1 MRKRAIV
8 PIVLLAALMLRSR
21 AATEAAAQAVRS
33 CATVVFPTLFP
44 FSVVTRRLTRSGAL
58 QFRRGER
65 LSQRLFG
72 VPASGLGVFAVGSCG
87 GYPLG
92 VSAACELVQS
102 GQLQKAAAERLLAF
116 CNNTGPAIFFGMVG
130 ALLFESPLPC
140 AVLYGIH
147 ILSALMTG
155 ILFSRPARASGGGAA
170 ARGAIERFS
179 DSLRASFL
187 SVAQLCGY
195 VVFFAVITRLI
206 LDFPVISWMISHGPL
221 PEEVARAALCA
232 LLDLPGGLSAAAAIG
247 NPALRFVLCSAGISW
262 GGLCVHIQARGLWQE
277 AGLHPRGYF
286 AGKALQTGIAL
297 ALSIP
302 AAGLLFGQKLPL
314 WSAVLP
320 ILAVLFKIIIAFSAP
335 LRYNE
340 KNRATEGLLCCFVRS
355 KNPAPTVSMR
365 SR

>member
-1 MRKRAIV
+1 MI
-8 PIVLLAALMLRSR
+8 LLAALMLRAG
-21 AATEAAAQAVRS
+21 AAREAAAQAVRG

-58 QFRRGER
+58 HFRRGEG
-65 LSQRLFG
+65 LSQKLFG
-72 VPASGLGVFAVGSCG
+72 IPASGLGVLSVGFCG

-92 VSAACELVQS
+92 VSAACELHRS

-116 CNNTGPAIFFGMVG
+116 CNNTGPAIFFGMAG

-140 AVLYGIH
+140 AVLYGLH

-155 ILFSRPARASGGGAA
+155 ILLSRPAHRGGGGTAA
-170 ARGAIERFS
+170 ARGAPERFAE
-179 DSLRASFL
+179 SLRASFL
-187 SVAQLCGY
+187 SVAQLCGF
-195 VVFFAVITRLI
+195 VVFFAVITRLL
-206 LDFPVISWMISHGPL
+206 LDFPVISWLILHGPL
-221 PEEVARAALCA
+221 PEKIVRAAICA

-247 NPALRFVLCSAGISW
+247 SPALRFVLCSAGITW
-262 GGLCVHIQARGLWQE
+262 GGLCVHMQARGLWQE
-277 AGLHPRGYF
+277 ADLHPRGYF

-297 ALSIP
+297 ALSLP
-302 AAGLLFGQKLPL
+302 AARLMFGEKLPL
-314 WSAVLP
+314 WPAFLP
-320 ILAVLFKIIIAFSAP
+320 ILAVFFKIIIAFSAP

-355 KNPAPTVSMR
+355 KNPAPTVPTR